1 MSDKPIQEQ
10 FGQAIINSVA
20 AFARKDL
27 DDVATLSGTLFSHVT
42 DPTLRATLAET
53 LYGARWIYKLG
64 LALLVKDEEQM
75 AHVRTQLIDYGAV
88 CEGLL
93 VDLIAHSITRGHM
106 TGERYKFKDV
116 KKLQRPIN
124 WAVKDIQGQVTRQ
137 TFFWQIAVAEEENI
151 ISAPTIKRL
160 HSLRDDRNTVH
171 MAARTFKAYLGR
183 SHAAFETLRKV
194 ITEAK
199 AWKAAN
205 P

>member
-20 AFARKDL
+20 EFARKDL
-27 DDVATLSGTLFSHVT
+27 EDVATLSRTLFFHVT
-42 DPTLRATLAET
+42 DPALRTTLAET

-75 AHVRTQLIDYGAV
+75 AHVRAQLIDYGAV

-93 VDLIAHSITRGHM
+93 VDLIAHGISKGNVA
-106 TGERYKFKDV
+106 GSRYKFKDV
-116 KKLQRPIN
+116 KQLQRPIN
-124 WAVKDIQGQVTRQ
+124 WGVKDIQGQVTRQ
-137 TFFWQIAVAEEENI
+137 TFYWQIAVAEEESM
-151 ISAPTIKRL
+151 ISESLVKRL
-160 HSLRDDRNTVH
+160 DALRQDRNTVH

-183 SHAAFETLRKV
+183 SHAAFETLHKA

-199 AWKAAN
+199 AWKTAN